1 MQAVHG
7 DHAKLP
13 VSHAPGASALFV
25 IPHSANEA
33 FVWCSLADGG
43 SIEDVQIA
51 GASAPVLDRKKLFR
65 PGSSLEVLFIE
76 AAQLRDGIECD
87 LRVSLP
93 SGEPQ
98 VVKAVA
104 QLARWDN
111 ADTVRVL
118 TLIANRFEGAGAA
131 PVLERYLAFISVWQ
145 APSRLITKLSDARI
159 VEVDVEAQDDSLR
172 IFSFSEEGFRSDVAQ
187 LLTTGGGRIVLWLS
201 DASVR
206 QLYLDAAG
214 SLVRVSLD
222 AQPSAASVPSAA
234 PGAGDTLV
242 EALHRSV
249 EDPSSDL
256 APWAATQCRP
266 QTSTVI
272 DNGVLEVV
280 RAVRL
285 LTDEVVLLL
294 GLSGAACE
302 LEAVHVEAF
311 GVAEVI
317 EPRVVARDTEG
328 EPSEWQQQFL
338 ASFPSPIGPNGC
350 YRIEWTCAGQ
360 RHSVWIRETG
370 ATDPAVPALA
380 RAFRSVA
387 SVDSEVFAAV
397 IHPLATASDHY
408 AFPSR
413 VRVCDFGTALPD
425 PRAEIYVFVG
435 SVVDAA
441 HRTVLALFLTTGTTP
456 IRVHLCL
463 FDGGL
468 ADTVAAAAR
477 EWSETY
483 QLCLQ
488 MTCYSSR
495 TTEAQVVR
503 HLCAGPRPAVFV
515 RAGAVPRHNA
525 WLAQLLEH
533 LQAEPTLYIGGSA
546 NDDALGAD
554 AQRLV
559 EHRLTAAAVG
569 PGYAVTGA
577 GMPRFYSMEGLLLS
591 QVIRQ
596 SETRA
601 TLPLLP
607 ELDFV
612 CTDRNSGA
620 DPFSS
625 ELDSRSLTILSQPSV
640 AAWTQSR
647 PRRATKAG

>member
-13 VSHAPGASALFV
+13 VPNAPGASALFV

-33 FVWCSLADGG
+33 FVWCPLADGG

-51 GASAPVLDRKKLFR
+51 GIAAPVLDRKKLFR
-65 PGSSLEVLFIE
+65 PGSSLEVLFIQ

-87 LRVSLP
+87 LHVSLP
-93 SGEPQ
+93 SGELQ
-98 VVKAVA
+98 ILKAVA

-118 TLIANRFEGAGAA
+118 TLIANRFEGAGTA

-145 APSRLITKLSDARI
+145 APARLITKLSDARI
-159 VEVDVEAQDDSLR
+159 VEVDVEARDDSLR
-172 IFSFSEEGFRSDVAQ
+172 IFSFSDEGFRSDVAQ
-187 LLTTGGGRIVLWLS
+187 LLTARGGRIVLWVS

-206 QLYLDAAG
+206 HLYLDVAG

-222 AQPSAASVPSAA
+222 AHPSASPAPSAVQDA
-234 PGAGDTLV
+234 DSVLV
-242 EALHRSV
+242 EALHRLV
-249 EDPSSDL
+249 DDPPPEL
-256 APWAATQCRP
+256 TAWAATQCRP

-272 DNGVLEVV
+272 DNSILEVV

-285 LTDEVVLLL
+285 PSDEVALLL
-294 GLSGAACE
+294 GVSGAACD

-311 GVAEVI
+311 GVPEVI
-317 EPRVVARDTEG
+317 EPRVVTRDTEG
-328 EPSEWQQQFL
+328 ESSEWQQQIL

-350 YRIEWTCAGQ
+350 YRLEWTCAGQ
-360 RHSVWIRETG
+360 RFSVWIRETD

-387 SVDSEVFAAV
+387 SVDSEVFAAL

-408 AFPSR
+408 ALPSR
-413 VRVCDFGTALPD
+413 IRVCDFGAALPD
-425 PRAEIYVFVG
+425 PRAEIHVFVG
-435 SVVDAA
+435 SDVDAA
-441 HRTVLALFLTTGTTP
+441 HRTVLALFLTTGRAP

-463 FDGGL
+463 FDSGL
-468 ADTVAAAAR
+468 VDTVAAAAR
-477 EWSETY
+477 DWSETY
-483 QLCLQ
+483 QLCVR

-503 HLCAGPRPAVFV
+503 HLCAGPHAAVFV
-515 RAGAVPRHNA
+515 RAGSVPRHND
-525 WLAQLLEH
+525 WLGQVLAQLPT
-533 LQAEPTLYIGGSA
+533 EPVLHIGGSA

-554 AQRLV
+554 PQRLV
-559 EHRLTAAAVG
+559 EHRFTAAAVG
-569 PGYAVTGA
+569 PGYVVTGA

-612 CTDRNSGA
+612 CSDRNSGA

-625 ELDSRSLTILSQPSV
+625 ELDSRSLTILSQPPV
-640 AAWTQSR
+640 ASR
-647 PRRATKAG
+647 SHPRRAINAG

>member
-1 MQAVHG
+1 MQAVRG

-13 VSHAPGASALFV
+13 VPNAPGALALFV

-33 FVWCSLADGG
+33 FVWCPLADGG

-51 GASAPVLDRKKLFR
+51 GVSAPVLDRKKLFR
-65 PGSSLEVLFIE
+65 PGSSLEVLFIQ

-87 LRVSLP
+87 LHVALP
-93 SGEPQ
+93 SGELQ

-118 TLIANRFEGAGAA
+118 NLIANRFEGAGAA

-145 APSRLITKLSDARI
+145 APARLITKLSDARI
-159 VEVDVEAQDDSLR
+159 VEVDVAAQDDSLR
-172 IFSFSEEGFRSDVAQ
+172 IFSFSDEGFRSDVAQ
-187 LLTTGGGRIVLWLS
+187 LLTTGSGRIVLWVS

-206 QLYLDAAG
+206 QLYLDVAG

-222 AQPSAASVPSAA
+222 THPSASPAPNAA
-234 PGAGDTLV
+234 PGTGDTLV
-242 EALHRSV
+242 EALHRLV
-249 EDPSSDL
+249 DDPSPEL
-256 APWAATQCRP
+256 AAWAANQCRP
-266 QTSTVI
+266 QTSAVI

-285 LTDEVVLLL
+285 PSDEVVLLL
-294 GLSGAACE
+294 GVSGAACD
-302 LEAVHVEAF
+302 LEAVQIEAF
-311 GVAEVI
+311 GVPEVI
-317 EPRVVARDTEG
+317 EPRIVARDTEG
-328 EPSEWQQQFL
+328 ESSEWQQQIL
-338 ASFPSPIGPNGC
+338 ASFPSPLGPDGC
-350 YRIEWTCAGQ
+350 YRLEWTCAGQ
-360 RHSVWIRETG
+360 RHSVWIRETA

-387 SVDSEVFAAV
+387 SVDSEVFAAL
-397 IHPLATASDHY
+397 IHPLATASDRY
-408 AFPSR
+408 ALPSR
-413 VRVCDFGTALPD
+413 ARVCDFGAALPD
-425 PRAEIYVFVG
+425 PRADFHMFVG
-435 SVVDAA
+435 SDVDAA

-468 ADTVAAAAR
+468 ANTVAAAAR
-477 EWSETY
+477 AWSETY
-483 QLCLQ
+483 QLC
-488 MTCYSSR
+488 MRVTCYSSR

-503 HLCAGPRPAVFV
+503 HLCAGLHPAVFV
-515 RAGAVPRHNA
+515 RAGSVPRHNG
-525 WLAQLLEH
+525 WLGRVLEH
-533 LQAEPTLYIGGSA
+533 LQAEPTLHIGGSA
-546 NDDALGAD
+546 NDASLSAD
-554 AQRLV
+554 PQRLV

-569 PGYAVTGA
+569 PGYAVTGV
-577 GMPRFYSMEGLLLS
+577 GMPRFYSMEGLLLG

-596 SETRA
+596 NGTRA

-625 ELDSRSLTILSQPSV
+625 ELDSRSLTILSQPPV
-640 AAWTQSR
+640 ASR
-647 PRRATKAG
+647 SHPRRAIKAG